1 MSEALFPE
9 ATWISLDEAS
19 QILDVPVNKV
29 RQLIAEGAIAS
40 LRVGEPPAPRIPTE
54 FFQDGMIVK
63 NLGGTLTVL
72 ADSGFSNEEA
82 LIWLFTADET
92 LPGTPIQAL
101 REDRGREVR
110 RRAQSLA
117 F

>member
-1 MSEALFPE
+1 MSDELFPE
-9 ATWISLDEAS
+9 ATWISLEEVS

-40 LRVGEPPAPRIPTE
+40 LRVGTPPAPRIPAE
-54 FFQDGMIVK
+54 FFQDGEIVK

-72 ADSGFSNEEA
+72 ADSGFENEEA
-82 LIWLFTADET
+82 LRWLFTADET

-110 RRAQSLA
+110 RRAQALS

>member
-1 MSEALFPE
+1 MSDDLFPE

-40 LRVGEPPAPRIPTE
+40 LRVGTPPAPRIPAE
-54 FFQDGMIVK
+54 FFQDGEIVK

-72 ADSGFSNEEA
+72 ADSGFARRSWPRSA
-82 LIWLFTADET
+82 TSRASSIFL
-92 LPGTPIQAL
+92 
-101 REDRGREVR
+101 GR
-110 RRAQSLA
+110 S
-117 F
+117 